1 MAYPV
6 TSSDVPTPERLVG
19 ALRPLPPVARVL
31 ARLQRLL
38 ADPNSDLDDIA
49 ELIRLD
55 AALATRVIQ
64 ISNSVWFAR
73 GQQSETITE
82 AVNRMGFRE
91 VYHLVTV
98 TVSGA
103 MVTQPLAAYG
113 RNANAMWHESVA
125 CAFAAEILAERLGED
140 VAGAYMS
147 GLLHAIG
154 RLPINQ
160 YLLSTENP
168 RRPLIDEGFPRD
180 HSGAEF
186 ALLGFNQADV
196 GALMLTK
203 WDFTPS
209 TIQPVLH
216 QYDPL
221 EAQEPHDR
229 MAAVL
234 YGARLLR
241 TVVCQ
246 NKPAAELD
254 IAGEILGALHL
265 STDDL
270 LGHLPELREQLSRAH
285 QITNV

>member
-1 MAYPV
+1 MASPV
-6 TSSDVPTPERLVG
+6 TSSDFPTPEQLLS
-19 ALRPLPPVARVL
+19 ALEPLPPVARVL

-38 ADPNSDLDDIA
+38 ANPNSDLDDIA

-55 AALATRVIQ
+55 AALATRVIHV
-64 ISNSVWFAR
+64 SNSVWFGR
-73 GQQSETITE
+73 GQQSETIKE

-98 TVSGA
+98 AVSGS
-103 MVTQPLAAYG
+103 MVAQPLAAYG
-113 RNANAMWHESVA
+113 RNANTTWHESVA

-160 YLLSTENP
+160 YLLAT
-168 RRPLIDEGFPRD
+168 RAAAKPLVDEGFPRD

-186 ALLGFNQADV
+186 ALLGFTQADV
-196 GALMLTK
+196 GALMLAR
-203 WDFTPS
+203 WEFTLS
-209 TIQPVLH
+209 TIQPILH

-234 YGARLLR
+234 YGAKWLQ
-241 TVVCQ
+241 VVVTH
-246 NKPAAELD
+246 NKPTAEFGLD
-254 IAGEILGALHL
+254 GEILAALHL
-265 STDDL
+265 TRDDL
-270 LGHLPELREQLSRAH
+270 LAEIPELREQLARAH
-285 QITNV
+285 QITTV